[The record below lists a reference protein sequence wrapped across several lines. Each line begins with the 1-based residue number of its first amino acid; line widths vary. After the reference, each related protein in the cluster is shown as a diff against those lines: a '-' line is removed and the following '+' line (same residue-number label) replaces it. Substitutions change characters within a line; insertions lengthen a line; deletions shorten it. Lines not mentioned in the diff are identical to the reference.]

1 MVNAIAIEFNE
12 EVPHD
17 KFTPVLKL
25 VIKEVAERA
34 GFRNALDLSK
44 RADLPYESVRRLW
57 QGTATMVS
65 LGTLESICQTLEV
78 RPALLFHYEA
88 VPLSLPTDKKE
99 AKRSTKTKRIPD

>member
-1 MVNAIAIEFNE
+1 MSVNTNAVGFDGNL
-12 EVPHD
+12 PGD

-44 RADLPYESVRRLW
+44 RANLPYESVRRLW

-65 LGTLESICQTLEV
+65 LGTLERLCQILEV
-78 RPALLFHYEA
+78 RPAQLFDYEA
-88 VPLSLPTDKKE
+88 EPFLPNKPERVAKDKPSKK
-99 AKRSTKTKRIPD
+99 ANQ

>member
-1 MVNAIAIEFNE
+1 MVNVIAAEFND
-12 EVPHD
+12 EVLRD
-17 KFTPVLKL
+17 KLTPVLKL

-65 LGTLESICQTLEV
+65 LGTLERICQILEV
-78 RPALLFHYEA
+78 RPAQLFHYEA
-88 VPLSLPTDKKE
+88 EPLPLPIDKKE
-99 AKRSTKTKRIPD
+99 AKRSNKTKRIPG

>member
-1 MVNAIAIEFNE
+1 MVTSIAVEFKE
-12 EVPHD
+12 QALHG

-65 LGTLESICQTLEV
+65 LGTLERICQALEV
-78 RPALLFHYEA
+78 RPAQLFHYEA
-88 VPLSLPTDKKE
+88 EPLPLPTDKKR
-99 AKRSTKTKRIPD
+99 AKRSTKTKRILD